1 MPVENNFQYDKNS
14 VTTQT
19 ELKVSVADLRDLIQ
33 ASSILNVEQRL
44 NEYELIL
51 NQISRKNYLPS
62 KSLTVK

>member
-1 MPVENNFQYDKNS
+1 MEINFEYDKNS

-33 ASSILNVEQRL
+33 ASSILNNEQRL
-44 NEYELIL
+44 NEYWLIL

-62 KSLTVK
+62 KSLIIK